1 MNEKQ
6 YQSMYRH
13 ICLSDEQKN
22 RIWKNMRNTAG
33 GAAAERKARFTL
45 RGAVCICAV
54 LMASGMT
61 VLAVNSSYVE
71 RIAKAMGSFTGKD
84 EVTQSQTDLYT
95 EYGNSVE
102 HRMMSGSGE
111 VRIEAAFYDRGYLC
125 LPFTLYP
132 NTELEPGTD
141 ISSEPVF
148 EGLLREMTGSV
159 WYDPAEGEAVDEFS
173 LYTRI
178 DPVVEE
184 DGSLTGSFVIVNTME
199 EGFAQGGVIRL
210 IKRDYMKFGDTFGRA
225 LTEGEDTAGLSTF
238 EVLVNGESVTYVE
251 AVSGEELLAE
261 IPLDNA
267 QVPEMEVPTAG
278 VSLPYGVR
286 ADKIV
291 ISPLALY
298 LYGAGDNMHPA
309 DKMIYNIW
317 VVLKDGSVMEWS
329 GNWSSQR
336 YREEHE
342 DHEYGYRFSKAFSGV
357 VELEDI
363 AGVRITDR
371 GEEIC
376 FIPVNGRRDS
386 SAGAE

>member
-6 YQSMYRH
+6 YRSMCRH
-13 ICLSDEQKN
+13 ICLSEEQKN
-22 RIWKNMRNTAG
+22 RIWKNVRNTADG
-33 GAAAERKARFTL
+33 TAAERKARFTL
-45 RGAVCICAV
+45 RGAVCVCAV

-71 RIAKAMGSFTGKD
+71 RLAKAMGSFTGKE

-95 EYGNSVE
+95 EYGSAVE
-102 HRMMSGSGE
+102 HCMMSGSGE

-132 NTELEPGTD
+132 NTELEPGSD

-148 EGLLREMTGSV
+148 QELVDGMAPSVRYVTKEGGV
-159 WYDPAEGEAVDEFS
+159 IDEIWVC
-173 LYTRI
+173 TRI
-178 DPVVEE
+178 DPVVGE
-184 DGSLTGSFVIVNTME
+184 DGSLTGSYVAGNITE
-199 EGFAQGGVIRL
+199 ESFAQGGTVSLIR
-210 IKRDYMKFGDTFGRA
+210 REYMRFGGIYGRA
-225 LTEGEDTAGLSTF
+225 PAEGEDIAGLSTF
-238 EVLVNGESVTYVE
+238 EVLVNGEPVTYVE

-267 QVPEMEVPTAG
+267 RVPEMEVPTAG

-298 LYGAGDNMHPA
+298 LYGTGDNMHPA
-309 DKMIYNIW
+309 DKMTYNIW
-317 VVLKDGSVMEWS
+317 VVLKDGSVVEWS
-329 GNWSSQR
+329 GDGFSGS
-336 YREEHE
+336 YREGPE
-342 DHEYGYRFSKAFSGV
+342 DHEYEYRFSKVFSGV

-376 FIPVNGRRDS
+376 FIPVGGQGS